1 MIKRNQSR
9 TTAFFALSV
18 ILFTAIGLFYN
29 RSILSSPLRADGVSK
44 SIFYDAETNCYD
56 SGTYTN
62 MITYDAEEIVN
73 KGDYNVETKAA
84 ALDFDNVYLP
94 FEFGVNHFLS
104 MTNSD
109 IGARLAI
116 AIGVNNPTNFSIDFG
131 GIGGENPRA
140 SVTLIDV
147 SMSVRIDGF
156 EIFPNNAYDLTLY
169 SGVRYLSIAIG
180 YETVQTGE
188 FSVFIDSLSL
198 SWMC

>member
-1 MIKRNQSR
+1 MK
-9 TTAFFALSV
+9 
-18 ILFTAIGLFYN
+18 
-29 RSILSSPLRADGVSK
+29 K
-44 SIFYDAETNCYD
+44 CAETNCYD

-131 GIGGENPRA
+131 G
-140 SVTLIDV
+140 
-147 SMSVRIDGF
+147 
-156 EIFPNNAYDLTLY
+156 
-169 SGVRYLSIAIG
+169 
-180 YETVQTGE
+180 
-188 FSVFIDSLSL
+188 
-198 SWMC
+198 

>member
-1 MIKRNQSR
+1 MK
-9 TTAFFALSV
+9 
-18 ILFTAIGLFYN
+18 
-29 RSILSSPLRADGVSK
+29 K
-44 SIFYDAETNCYD
+44 CAETNCYD

-84 ALDFDNVYLP
+84 ALDIDNVYLP
-94 FEFGVNHFLS
+94 LEFGVNHFLS